1 MSATIPAT
9 TSAPESAAPESPGA
23 PTRPNAHVTLVPPTR
38 PTEPSAAQNAG
49 HDAPRAAGSRV
60 ITYAEA
66 VREAMAEAMTA
77 DDRVFL
83 FGEDVGVY
91 GGAFGVSAGLFERFG
106 PERVRDTPIS
116 ELGIVGAAVGAA
128 LAGMRPIVEIQF
140 SDFTNQA
147 MDQIVNQAAKIH
159 FMLGGA
165 VHVPLVLR
173 APGGSGTGA
182 AAQHSQ
188 SLEAW
193 FAHVPGLKVVM
204 PATPAD
210 AKGLLLAAIDDP
222 NPVIFLEH
230 KLLYPTTGEVAEGAG
245 RIPLG
250 QAAVRR
256 TGDDVTIVAT
266 SVMVP
271 RALQAAEE
279 LAADGIEATVVDP
292 RTIKPLDAPTILAAV
307 KRTGRV
313 LLVQEAPGTAGFMA
327 EIAARIAESDA
338 LYYLLAPIRRLCGL
352 DAPIPYAPQ
361 LEKASV
367 PQVPGIA
374 AAARDLMKDL

>member
-1 MSATIPAT
+1 MSN
-9 TSAPESAAPESPGA
+9 SAPENE
-23 PTRPNAHVTLVPPTR
+23 
-38 PTEPSAAQNAG
+38 
-49 HDAPRAAGSRV
+49 RV

-66 VREAMAEAMTA
+66 VREAIGQAMEA
-77 DDRVFL
+77 DERVFML
-83 FGEDVGVY
+83 GEDIGVY
-91 GGAFGVSAGLFERFG
+91 GGAFGVSGDLFHRFG
-106 PERVRDTPIS
+106 PERIRDTPIS

-159 FMLGGA
+159 YMLGGA
-165 VHVPLVLR
+165 MSVPMVLR
-173 APGGSGTGA
+173 APTGSGTGA

-222 NPVIFLEH
+222 NPVIVLEH
-230 KLLYPTTGEVAEGAG
+230 KLLYRTSGHVPEEPV
-245 RIPLG
+245 RVPLG
-250 QAAVRR
+250 QSAVRR
-256 TGDDVTIVAT
+256 RGEHLTVVAT
-266 SVMVP
+266 GVMVS
-271 RALQAAEE
+271 RALEAAETLTRE
-279 LAADGIEATVVDP
+279 GVDISVIDP
-292 RTIKPLDAPTILAAV
+292 RSLTPLDDAPIHEDV
-307 KRTGRV
+307 SRTGRA
-313 LLVQEAPGTAGFMA
+313 LLVQEAPGHVGFTA
-327 EIAARIAESDA
+327 ELAARIAESPTV
-338 LYYLLAPIRRLCGL
+338 YRLLAPVKRLSGL

-367 PQVPGIA
+367 PQVDDIVEA
-374 AAARDLMKDL
+374 ALTIMKES